1 MQQTKIDE
9 LLSANPELAKKVQD
23 LLQSEIKESHNLV
36 AETINQRYYLRES
49 ENLPKGSRCRLG
61 TGWEHVTA
69 RIVSNGVRGAV
80 VRYNGVLLYADHQ
93 YVATNLTAEEAARYE
108 EEQAE

>member
-23 LLQSEIKESHNLV
+23 LLQSEIKETHGLE
-36 AETINQRYYLRES
+36 AESTNQRYYLRES
-49 ENLPKGSRCRLG
+49 ENLPKGSRCRLW

-80 VRYNGVLLYADHQ
+80 VRYNDVLLYADHQ
-93 YVATNLTAEEAARYE
+93 YVSTNLTAEEAARYKE
-108 EEQAE
+108 EEAG

>member
-23 LLQSEIKESHNLV
+23 LLQSEIKESHNLK
-36 AETINQRYYLRES
+36 AETTNQRYYLRES
-49 ENLPKGSRCRLG
+49 ENLPKGSRCRLW

-80 VRYNGVLLYADHQ
+80 VRYNDVLLYADHQ
-93 YVATNLTAEEAARYE
+93 YVSTNLTAEEAARYKE
-108 EEQAE
+108 EEAE

>member
-23 LLQSEIKESHNLV
+23 LLQSEIKESHNLE
-36 AETINQRYYLRES
+36 AETTNQRYYLRES
-49 ENLPKGSRCRLG
+49 ENLPKGSRCRLW

-80 VRYNGVLLYADHQ
+80 VRYNDVLLYADHQ
-93 YVATNLTAEEAARYE
+93 YVSTNLTAEEAARCKE
-108 EEQAE
+108 EEAE